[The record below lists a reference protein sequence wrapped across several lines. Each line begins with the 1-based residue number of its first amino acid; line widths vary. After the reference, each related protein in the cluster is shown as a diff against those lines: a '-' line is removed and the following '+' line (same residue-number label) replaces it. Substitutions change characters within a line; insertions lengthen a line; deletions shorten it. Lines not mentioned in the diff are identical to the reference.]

1 MEPELSHKRSGYA
14 DFALILGVLALI
26 RFLLPRVPVPFSVK
40 PVVDILLTVVFLAFP
55 LIAIYRAMSEQPKPK
70 QALYIFLAGVIIH
83 GGLVALDLLVFKGQG
98 VVSSF
103 LAPLKPAGLQVWCIG
118 LGALVAA
125 LISDRNILIPIG
137 IFLIGYDIFL
147 VLTPLGFTQ
156 KLMQAA
162 PDILKQGGMSIPAS
176 STVLPTSGKA
186 EISGIVGPADLVFLG
201 TFFLAMFRFDMK
213 PYTTLRVMIP
223 VLLCYL
229 LFVMVTGIA
238 LPALVPIGVVTLL
251 VNWRM
256 FNMTKDEK
264 VSTLVVAVIVA
275 LILGY
280 SATRPRRPAGPSPS
294 AGGPEFRKSAGSP
307 DSASEGQPL
316 LSAPRDGQSTQ
327 GPR

>member
-1 MEPELSHKRSGYA
+1 MEPEISYKRSGYA
-14 DFALILGVLALI
+14 DFALILGVLAVI
-26 RFLLPRVPVPFSVK
+26 RFLLPRIPVPFSVK
-40 PVVDILLTVVFLAFP
+40 PVVDVLLTVVFLAFP

-70 QALYIFLAGVIIH
+70 QALYIFLAGALIH

-103 LAPLKPAGLQVWCIG
+103 LAPLKPAGLQIWCIG

-137 IFLIGYDIFL
+137 IFLIAYDIFL

-176 STVLPTSGKA
+176 STTTPLSGKA
-186 EISGIVGPADLVFLG
+186 EISGVVGPADLVFLG

-229 LFVMVTGIA
+229 LFVMLTGIA
-238 LPALVPIGVVTLL
+238 LPALVPIGIVTLV
-251 VNWRM
+251 VNWKM

-264 VSTLVVAVIVA
+264 ASTLVVAILAVA
-275 LILGY
+275 ILGY
-280 SATRPRRPAGPSPS
+280 SATRPRLRAVPLPS
-294 AGGPEFRKSAGSP
+294 ADVQESQKSEVSPGS
-307 DSASEGQPL
+307 AVEGQPRSEAL
-316 LSAPRDGQSTQ
+316 PDGQSRP
-327 GPR
+327 GPQ

>member
-1 MEPELSHKRSGYA
+1 MEPEISYKRSGYA
-14 DFALILGVLALI
+14 DFALILGALALI
-26 RFLLPRVPVPFSVK
+26 RFLLPRVPVPLTIK
-40 PVVDILLTVVFLAFP
+40 PVIDILLTVVFLALP

-70 QALYIFLAGVIIH
+70 QALYIFLAGAAIH

-98 VVSSF
+98 VVSSL
-103 LAPLKPAGLQVWCIG
+103 LAPLKPAGLQIWCIG

-137 IFLIGYDIFL
+137 IFLIAYDIFL

-162 PDILKQGGMSIPAS
+162 PDILKQGGMSIPAA
-176 STVLPTSGKA
+176 STATSLNGKA
-186 EISGIVGPADLVFLG
+186 EISGVVGPADLVFLG

-229 LFVMVTGIA
+229 LFVMLTGIA
-238 LPALVPIGVVTLL
+238 LPALVPIGLVTLI
-251 VNWRM
+251 VNWKM
-256 FNMTKDEK
+256 FNMTNDEK
-264 VSTLVVAVIVA
+264 ASTAVVAVLAVV
-275 LILGY
+275 ILGY
-280 SATRPRRPAGPSPS
+280 SATRPKPRVAPSPS
-294 AGGPEFRKSAGSP
+294 AGVRESQKSAASPGSAAQGEP
-307 DSASEGQPL
+307 PL
-316 LSAPRDGQSTQ
+316 KAPRDGQNIP

>member
-1 MEPELSHKRSGYA
+1 MEPEISYKRSGYA
-14 DFALILGVLALI
+14 DFALILGVLAVI
-26 RFLLPRVPVPFSVK
+26 RFLLPRIPVPFSVK
-40 PVVDILLTVVFLAFP
+40 PVVDVLLTVVFLAFP

-70 QALYIFLAGVIIH
+70 QALYIFLAGALIH
-83 GGLVALDLLVFKGQG
+83 GGLVALDLLVFRGQG

-103 LAPLKPAGLQVWCIG
+103 LAPLKPAGLQIWCIG

-137 IFLIGYDIFL
+137 IFLIAYDIFL

-176 STVLPTSGKA
+176 STVTPLSGKA
-186 EISGIVGPADLVFLG
+186 EISGVVGPADLVFLG

-229 LFVMVTGIA
+229 LFVMLTGIA
-238 LPALVPIGVVTLL
+238 LPALVPIGIVTLV
-251 VNWRM
+251 VNWKM

-264 VSTLVVAVIVA
+264 ASTLVVAILAVA
-275 LILGY
+275 ILGY
-280 SATRPRRPAGPSPS
+280 SATRPRPQAAPLRSGVGLESQKSEVSPGS
-294 AGGPEFRKSAGSP
+294 AL
-307 DSASEGQPL
+307 EGQPQ
-316 LSAPRDGQSTQ
+316 SKAPRDGQSKP

>member
-1 MEPELSHKRSGYA
+1 MEPEISYKRSGYA
-14 DFALILGVLALI
+14 DFALILGALALV

-40 PVVDILLTVVFLAFP
+40 PIVDVLLTVVFLAFP

-70 QALYIFLAGVIIH
+70 QALYIFLAGALIH

-103 LAPLKPAGLQVWCIG
+103 LAPLKPAGLQIWCIG

-137 IFLIGYDIFL
+137 IFLIAYDIFL

-162 PDILKQGGMSIPAS
+162 PDILKQGGMPIPAS
-176 STVLPTSGKA
+176 STATPLSGKA
-186 EISGIVGPADLVFLG
+186 EISGVVGPADLVFLG

-229 LFVMVTGIA
+229 LFVMLTGIA
-238 LPALVPIGVVTLL
+238 LPALVPIGIVTLV
-251 VNWRM
+251 VNWKM

-264 VSTLVVAVIVA
+264 LSTLVVAILAVV
-275 LILGY
+275 ILGY
-280 SATRPRRPAGPSPS
+280 SATRPRPQAAPSRSEVGSESQKSGVLPGS
-294 AGGPEFRKSAGSP
+294 AL
-307 DSASEGQPL
+307 EGQPR
-316 LSAPRDGQSTQ
+316 SKAPRDGQSKP
-327 GPR
+327 GPQ